1 VLDVYRPEDA
11 ERDVSEAARLEA
23 VICDGVFLRLE
34 ESPKLGLRDY
44 LLTNPSYQLKAF
56 FYVHRVDQ
64 TLGGANK
71 TLMESVRVVTIKYHR
86 GDDEAEDQDGV
97 GQMGRRD
104 QSVQL
109 RVDHDSAEEDLE
121 QEEDGC
127 E

>member
-1 VLDVYRPEDA
+1 MI
-11 ERDVSEAARLEA
+11 S
-23 VICDGVFLRLE
+23 
-34 ESPKLGLRDY
+34 SPTRRISSRRSS
-44 LLTNPSYQLKAF
+44 TSIAST
-56 FYVHRVDQ
+56 Q

-109 RVDHDSAEEDLE
+109 RVDHDSAEENLDH
-121 QEEDGC
+121 EEDGC
-127 E
+127 ELHRTNHGRDAEGHPVDRVGGPEEKDSGQYREQSVAVLDENP